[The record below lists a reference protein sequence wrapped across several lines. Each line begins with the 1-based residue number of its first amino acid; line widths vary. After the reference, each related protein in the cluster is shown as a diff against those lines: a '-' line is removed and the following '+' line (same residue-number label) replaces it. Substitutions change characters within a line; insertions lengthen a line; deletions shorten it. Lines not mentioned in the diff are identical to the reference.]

1 MKSNESYTEHRKKNK
16 STKNFFIEISI
27 FLILIAIIIT
37 TILLVNKNKKERA
50 KELAKE
56 YYDLLLQ
63 FDKTGIESIVTS
75 NVDLTIN
82 GTNDQIEFIK
92 LVNKEFA
99 ETFDYYKFQN
109 IEKVDNYYIIN
120 ATTKTPDYMKI
131 YEECKVL
138 TRGSLG
144 KYYYEVT
151 YEDTLE
157 YLRDKVA
164 ENKVPYIRQKMQF
177 KIVSENGELKIDE
190 IKEENA

>member
-1 MKSNESYTEHRKKNK
+1 MESDKDAKKKNK
-16 STKNFFIEISI
+16 YIKKVIIGISI
-27 FLILIAIIIT
+27 FLIIIAIIMA
-37 TILLVNKNKKERA
+37 TILLVNKNKKEKA
-50 KELAKE
+50 KELANE

-63 FDKTGIESIVTS
+63 FDKTGIEAIVTS

-82 GTNDQIEFIK
+82 GTNDQMEFIK

-99 ETFDYYKFQN
+99 ETSDYYKFQN
-109 IEKVDNYYIIN
+109 IEKVDNYYIVK
-120 ATTKTPDYMKI
+120 ATTKSPDYMKI

-138 TRGSLG
+138 TRGSFG
-144 KYYYEVT
+144 GYSYEVT

-164 ENKVPYIRQKMQF
+164 ENKVPYIRKKMEF

-190 IKEENA
+190 IKQEDA